1 MSVIPILGAGLN
13 DKIANN
19 RYLEPKQ
26 AYESFYSLTSAY
38 TCWQTED
45 YTLGAFLPVWSF

>member
-1 MSVIPILGAGLN
+1 MSVIPILGVGLN

-26 AYESFYSLTSAY
+26 AYESFYSHPP
-38 TCWQTED
+38 
-45 YTLGAFLPVWSF
+45 TLAGKLKIIP